1 MHYSTIVVFF
11 ICLIQKDQPFAWGVE
26 VEIVFQFLKVFFTIT
41 LFLICVNLSRIFILE
56 MDIFYFALNIVLSHA
71 TWRDDFHL
79 VDFYFHKVFPI
90 ENNNEIYVNKLF
102 AIVDAFEEWH
112 HLLKGLQHDMFVYF
126 NHKNFWYLMI
136 TRVLNGHL
144 VQWAF
149 LLLQLQLVITYCLRG

>member
-71 TWRDDFHL
+71 T
-79 VDFYFHKVFPI
+79 
-90 ENNNEIYVNKLF
+90 
-102 AIVDAFEEWH
+102 
-112 HLLKGLQHDMFVYF
+112 
-126 NHKNFWYLMI
+126 
-136 TRVLNGHL
+136 
-144 VQWAF
+144 
-149 LLLQLQLVITYCLRG
+149 

>member
-1 MHYSTIVVFF
+1 VHYSTIVVFF

-41 LFLICVNLSRIFILE
+41 LFLICVNLSKIFILE

-90 ENNNEIYVNKLF
+90 ENNNEILCQQTFCDCGCFWRVASYTKRTTTWHVCVFQSQELL
-102 AIVDAFEEWH
+102 ISHDHSCFEWTFSSMSIFIAPTPTCH
-112 HLLKGLQHDMFVYF
+112 HILS
-126 NHKNFWYLMI
+126 
-136 TRVLNGHL
+136 
-144 VQWAF
+144 
-149 LLLQLQLVITYCLRG
+149 